1 MPYQIEAERDMEEE
15 EVRISVVDVYD
26 LASEIG
32 KEFEKIIDRTG
43 AEAVTGLMPRV
54 ISALEYLEK
63 LAMRHENT
71 SAYIQ
76 ELRASITHLENE
88 KIGKAEDRQRYEREL
103 EDIEDRLREESHE
116 LVAMVARLQD
126 ENRKLSSSLAKTEG
140 TLIHS
145 NGATPEVDLKVV
157 TQLQE
162 VIESQREQLH
172 KTEKEAHQK
181 AADVENLKSQL
192 EKVNHINRE
201 LRRRQR
207 TSVSQM
213 RSLIDER
220 AELQAALQEES
231 RAVSVLR
238 QRLGLAQK
246 ENEDLSISS
255 SDSQDLSN
263 KLVYDRDDPNRPRF
277 TMTELKEILYERNEL
292 KARVSDLEDELEMYR
307 PRDQR
312 PRSHILCPPLDE
324 EEERRGEEEG
334 GAGGSLLSSASSS
347 FTLPTPP
354 PSLSDPLSSPP
365 LAGARTHAH
374 ARSQEVVE
382 DEEEDDGEDNSDP
395 PVQGPMPY
403 EPDDAPWKKE
413 ESGIRK
419 FFRRLFG
426 EENTANTTHTTTT
439 TTTGAS
445 TSPKRTLL
453 SLHRP

>member
-312 PRSHILCPPLDE
+312 P
-324 EEERRGEEEG
+324 
-334 GAGGSLLSSASSS
+334 
-347 FTLPTPP
+347 
-354 PSLSDPLSSPP
+354 
-365 LAGARTHAH
+365 
-374 ARSQEVVE
+374 EVVE

>member
-312 PRSHILCPPLDE
+312 P
-324 EEERRGEEEG
+324 
-334 GAGGSLLSSASSS
+334 
-347 FTLPTPP
+347 
-354 PSLSDPLSSPP
+354 
-365 LAGARTHAH
+365 
-374 ARSQEVVE
+374 EVVE

-419 FFRRLFG
+419 FFRLVGKKKMPWEGIGLGRRGGGG
-426 EENTANTTHTTTT
+426 EGGGGGRGGRGGG
-439 TTTGAS
+439 GAVRGVEVQGS
-445 TSPKRTLL
+445 
-453 SLHRP
+453 

>member
-1 MPYQIEAERDMEEE
+1 MPYQVEDEGDMEEE
-15 EVRISVVDVYD
+15 EARISVVDVYD

-43 AEAVTGLMPRV
+43 ADAVTGLMPRV
-54 ISALEYLEK
+54 ISALEHLEK
-63 LAMRHENT
+63 LATRHENT

-76 ELRASITHLENE
+76 ELRTTIAHLENE

-157 TQLQE
+157 KQLQE

-172 KTEKEAHQK
+172 KTEKEAHLK
-181 AADVENLKSQL
+181 TTELDNLKSQL

-220 AELQAALQEES
+220 AELQAALQEEA
-231 RAVSVLR
+231 REVAVLR

-246 ENEDLSISS
+246 ENEDLVTYSTEAP
-255 SDSQDLSN
+255 DLTN

-292 KARVSDLEDELEMYR
+292 KARVSDLEDELQVFR
-307 PRDQR
+307 PRSQR
-312 PRSHILCPPLDE
+312 QKSHILCPPLDDLDDG
-324 EEERRGEEEG
+324 RVT
-334 GAGGSLLSSASSS
+334 SS
-347 FTLPTPP
+347 TTTTTTTDLTPP
-354 PSLSDPLSSPP
+354 PSLSDSLPISE
-365 LAGARTHAH
+365 
-374 ARSQEVVE
+374 EVGDEE
-382 DEEEDDGEDNSDP
+382 DEEEELEDA
-395 PVQGPMPY
+395 PVQGPLPY

-426 EENTANTTHTTTT
+426 DEGMGGAPSTTSP
-439 TTTGAS
+439 GAAPPRPS
-445 TSPKRTLL
+445 TSPKKHLL
-453 SLHRP
+453 GLTRP